1 MVTISVELRDDI
13 AAGLSRLALDRASTP
28 EALLSAWVTESM
40 LARQELEARAIEA
53 RADLAAGRTLS
64 HDEAM
69 ADLEDWA
76 KTTESDHRKRR

>member
-1 MVTISVELRDDI
+1 MVKISVELRDDI

-40 LARQELEARAIEA
+40 LARQELEARATEA

-64 HDEAM
+64 HEDVM
-69 ADLEDWA
+69 ADLEKWA
-76 KTTESDHRKRR
+76 TTIEGEHQAPR